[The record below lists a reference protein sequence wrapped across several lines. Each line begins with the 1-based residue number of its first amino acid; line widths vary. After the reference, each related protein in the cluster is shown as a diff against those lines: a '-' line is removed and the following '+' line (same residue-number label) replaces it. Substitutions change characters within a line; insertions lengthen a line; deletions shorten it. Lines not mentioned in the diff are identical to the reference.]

1 MAALSS
7 IWASVDRYHLAL
19 EVELLVSPR
28 LILGDVLMVDVP
40 IGLKCTFQL

>member
-7 IWASVDRYHLAL
+7 IWASVYRYHLAL

-28 LILGDVLMVDVP
+28 LILGVVCMVDVP
-40 IGLKCTFQL
+40 SGLKHTLQL

>member
-7 IWASVDRYHLAL
+7 IWASVYRYHLAL

-40 IGLKCTFQL
+40 IGLKRTFQL